1 MIDLNE
7 DFLVF
12 WSSYLDKNSIVSFVG
27 FGVCVYI
34 YIDIYIYVFIDL
46 YLGIEFRFEI

>member
-12 WSSYLDKNSIVSFVG
+12 WSSYLDMNSIVSFVD

-34 YIDIYIYVFIDL
+34 YILIYICIYCFVS
-46 YLGIEFRFEI
+46 RN

>member
-12 WSSYLDKNSIVSFVG
+12 WSSYLDKNSIVSFVD

-34 YIDIYIYVFIDL
+34 YIY
-46 YLGIEFRFEI
+46 